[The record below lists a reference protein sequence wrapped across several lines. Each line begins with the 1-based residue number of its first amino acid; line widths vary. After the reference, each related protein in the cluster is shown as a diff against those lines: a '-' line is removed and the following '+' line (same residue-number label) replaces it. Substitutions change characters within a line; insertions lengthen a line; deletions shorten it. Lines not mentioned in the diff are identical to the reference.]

1 MFCGAVVFLLLF
13 FYISHTFS
21 KSFYFLLGLG
31 RSGTHQLTNNN
42 SLIRILEDIQLTHE
56 LLKGRDG
63 RDGVTGRDGLPGPP
77 GTPG

>member
-1 MFCGAVVFLLLF
+1 MCLDGFSF
-13 FYISHTFS
+13 FTSIIHVH
-21 KSFYFLLGLG
+21 FYFHLGLG
-31 RSGTHQLTNNN
+31 RSVSNGTHQLSNNN
-42 SLIRILEDIQLTHE
+42 SLVRILEDIQLTHE